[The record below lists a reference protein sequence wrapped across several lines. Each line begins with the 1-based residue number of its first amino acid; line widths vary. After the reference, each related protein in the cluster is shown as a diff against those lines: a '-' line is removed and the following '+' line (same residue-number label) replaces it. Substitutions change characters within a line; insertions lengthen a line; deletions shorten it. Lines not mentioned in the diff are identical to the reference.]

1 MSEGNYM
8 ENRDVIRLTEQ
19 YWQSIIN
26 LRQVLPVDEYHLY
39 LFLLSAFYDGII
51 GKEFTKREVDYEGL
65 FYALEDEFRYFEII
79 HIYKPIINNIPEWPI
94 QDMIEEFDK
103 IGNNIPVPIF
113 NKVFENLL
121 FRLISIQSKHS
132 GEFLLPNEIS
142 SLVVELIDIP
152 AKAKVFNPFAGLASF
167 ASHLNNVESYYGQ
180 EINDST
186 WALGKLRLLRSE
198 KYRAVNI
205 DYRVEDSIKN
215 WPENIDFDLI
225 ISKPPFIR
233 WRDVKIH
240 SRLGSYTLNNSYA
253 YMIDKSINSISDNGQ
268 VVIVVPEGFLFSQNK
283 NDIGQ
288 KRFLVE
294 KNLLDSIIILPA
306 GIFHNTG
313 IKTSIIIL
321 KNSRPTHDPIK
332 MFDLSD
338 IYLAEAKNRVLDVKR
353 SLEIINAKEE
363 KFSIA
368 VSGNQ
373 IKQENYDFSV
383 GRFMVAQNNGTPLA
397 EFFEIANGTLSPEMD
412 KYPIIKVG
420 DIISS
425 SPYLDVS
432 IVKEISSKRRPKFL
446 SGQYLFIN
454 TASSLLHSAISKD
467 SQIIFF
473 QSDQIVVLKLK
484 DENKINLEY
493 IHYILKSEEI
503 KNQIR
508 MLTGGSTQPMRMR
521 NEDIL
526 SLRISLPTLEEQNK
540 YVINQMMTL
549 IRKEEVSL
557 NKLKTDAG
565 IEIADDISYLRH
577 SLAGSVK
584 NTRDSF
590 SKVVAIL
597 NEQIFNIYPDLQLLT
612 KTSRSKITLGEHL
625 NIINKDLEE
634 IKNTLNRTSIEID
647 VRTMSMTP
655 IDFIDFIEKY
665 TQVLSANRN
674 HEFRT
679 MFKYDRSL
687 IENNNIDSIFILGN
701 RDMLRTALENV
712 VENAVRHAFHDEPNP
727 LIEFDLMFDFES
739 DNMLQLD
746 ISNNGKV
753 IPVNFSIDDLT
764 RKGQRVGQYGGD
776 GFGGYLIKV
785 IIEAHKGYVDIT
797 DESGSEGIDYPRIS
811 TSFEIKLPFTTNPDE
826 YV

>member
-1 MSEGNYM
+1 MREENYI
-8 ENRDVIRLTEQ
+8 ENVEVKNITESLWRLISSLSSVLSVEQ
-19 YWQSIIN
+19 YHVI
-26 LRQVLPVDEYHLY
+26 
-39 LFLLSAFYDGII
+39 LFLLSAYYEGII
-51 GKEFTKREVDYEGL
+51 GKELIEGEVDYEG
-65 FYALEDEFRYFEII
+65 FYYALEDDHRYCDLLK
-79 HIYKPIINNIPEWPI
+79 IYKPIIDGIPEWPLEVI
-94 QDMIEEFDK
+94 IRKFSIIDSDISESVFNRVFD
-103 IGNNIPVPIF
+103 
-113 NKVFENLL
+113 NLL
-121 FRLISIQSKHS
+121 FKIASNQGKYS
-132 GEFLLPNEIS
+132 GEFLLPNEIT
-142 SLVVELIDIP
+142 SLMMGIIDIP
-152 AKAKVFNPFAGLASF
+152 KGAKVFNPFAGLASF
-167 ASHLNNVESYYGQ
+167 ATHLNNVESYYGQ
-180 EINDST
+180 EINST
-186 WALGKLRLLRSE
+186 WVLGKLNLLRLDKS
-198 KYRAVNI
+198 RAASI
-205 DYRVEDSIKN
+205 EYRVENPIEN
-215 WPENIDFDLI
+215 WPETIDFDI
-225 ISKPPFIR
+225 IVSKPPFNK
-233 WRDVKIH
+233 WRDVKIP
-240 SRLGSYTLNNSYA
+240 SKLGAYTLNNSYA
-253 YMIDKSINSISDNGQ
+253 YTIDKSISSISENGQ
-268 VVIVVPEGFLFSQNK
+268 VVIVVPEGFLLTQNS
-283 NDIGQ
+283 NDIAQ
-288 KRFLVE
+288 KTYLVE
-294 KNLLDSIIILPA
+294 KNLLDSIISLPA
-306 GIFHNTG
+306 GIIHNTG
-313 IKTSIIIL
+313 VKTSIIIL
-321 KNSRPTHDPIK
+321 KNSRPTNDPIK

-338 IYLAEAKNRVLDVKR
+338 IYLTEAKNRVLDVKR

-363 KFSIA
+363 KFSVA
-368 VSGNQ
+368 VSINQ

-412 KYPIIKVG
+412 KYPIIKVR

-454 TASSLLHSAISKD
+454 TAGSLLHSAISKD

-503 KNQIR
+503 KNQIK

-612 KTSRSKITLGEHL
+612 KTPRSKITLGEHL
-625 NIINKDLEE
+625 NIISKDLEE
-634 IKNTLNRTSIEID
+634 IKNTLNRTSVEID

-687 IENNNIDSIFILGN
+687 IENNNIDSIYILGN
-701 RDMLRTALENV
+701 REMLRTALENI
-712 VENAVRHAFHDEPNP
+712 VENAVKHAFHDEPNP

-753 IPVNFSIDDLT
+753 IPENFSIDDLT